1 LVHQGDT
8 FSGTLEG
15 PERRVLARME
25 VIIRDKRH
33 SRVRVLREAPI
44 QSRRFQNW
52 SFGSLPEA
60 NDGTDRGE
68 GFILSLARGLR

>member
-1 LVHQGDT
+1 M

-25 VIIRDKRH
+25 VIIRDPRH
-33 SRVRVLREAPI
+33 ARLRVLREAPI
-44 QSRRFQNW
+44 ACRRFDNW
-52 SFGSLPEA
+52 TFGSLPEVH
-60 NDGTDRGE
+60 DGTERGE